1 MRVYLD
7 NCCFN
12 RPYDD
17 QNSIKI
23 FMETEAK
30 LFIQNEIR
38 NKNIELVWSYIMD
51 FENENNPNRENREL
65 IEDWL
70 NFSVLD
76 IAENDNVIDKSINL
90 INNGLDFYDSLHI
103 ACAIEGKA
111 DYFVTTDAKILNK
124 KNLIGEIVAINPIDF
139 IKVYTGE

>member
-23 FMETEAK
+23 FLETEAK

-51 FENENNPNRENREL
+51 FENENNPNTEKKEL
-65 IEDWL
+65 IKDWL
-70 NFSVLD
+70 NFSILD
-76 IAENDNVIDKSINL
+76 IIESDNVIDKSTNL
-90 INNGLDFYDSLHI
+90 IKNGLDFYDSLHI

-111 DYFVTTDAKILNK
+111 EYFVTTDSKILK
-124 KNLIGEIVAINPIDF
+124 KTNLIAEIKAINPIDF

>member
-1 MRVYLD
+1 
-7 NCCFN
+7 
-12 RPYDD
+12 
-17 QNSIKI
+17 
-23 FMETEAK
+23 METEAK